1 MIQNQKMQFGA
12 SDKVFLTKRMEC
24 SVLIF
29 AAFYIMVVSIVFSW
43 FYQSKFDAAN
53 IDAYDLLDDALAIDG
68 MGLVDDEVYMKSHLT
83 FYANDARCTVFNY
96 SVRIKPGL
104 VFNQAFDRAF
114 LVRRVRRN
122 NIIRYYQCLVSQQ
135 NQSLNIT
142 AHFDEEPRF
151 YTQIFSFLNSYS
163 QYDPESGSS
172 LNKYISAVQLR
183 FYSFKMDQDIIDGFS
198 HEISID
204 YSESQVANYYVY
216 IHCANE
222 LLPYDIPSLSQVL
235 IMAISFVLFL
245 LGGLALLFFLWHC
258 WSYKY
263 VLIKKAIIESGLVFE
278 R

>member
-1 MIQNQKMQFGA
+1 MIQNQKLQFGA

-29 AAFYIMVVSIVFSW
+29 AAFYIMIVSIVFCW
-43 FYQSKFDAAN
+43 FYQSKLDAAN
-53 IDAYDLLDDALAIDG
+53 FDAYDLLDDALTIDG
-68 MGLVDDEVYMKSHLT
+68 MGLVDDEVYMKSHLS
-83 FYANDARCTVFNY
+83 FIVNDNPCTVFNY
-96 SVRIKPGL
+96 SIRMKPGL

-114 LVRRVRRN
+114 LVRRIRRN
-122 NIIRYYQCLVSQQ
+122 NIIRYYQCRVSQH

-142 AHFDEEPRF
+142 AHFDLEPRI
-151 YTQIFSFLNSYS
+151 YTQFFSFLNSYS
-163 QYDPESGSS
+163 EYDPNSGSI

-183 FYSFKMDQDIIDGFS
+183 FYSFKMDKDIIDGFS

-204 YSESQVANYYVY
+204 YSESPVANYDVY

-235 IMAISFVLFL
+235 IMALSFVLFL
-245 LGGLALLFFLWHC
+245 LGSVALLFFLWHC

-263 VLIKKAIIESGLVFE
+263 VLIKKAIIESGLEFE